1 MARRFPQ
8 FPGPEHMNSGPGN
21 PPGSSTQAGSAK
33 LPPGPS
39 LIEAHQALH
48 NREMRLAAQVMEANA
63 SEEAAVAHAAQAR
76 VAETAALLA
85 SYAANALQDEVDAL
99 EEVEFN
105 RECAEATAEQQMH
118 HDEAE
123 AEHQAEAQA
132 AQQTH
137 EEAMEDELEDLDPY
151 YGYDPERDEDC
162 PRRYWSDSS

>member
-1 MARRFPQ
+1 
-8 FPGPEHMNSGPGN
+8 
-21 PPGSSTQAGSAK
+21 
-33 LPPGPS
+33 
-39 LIEAHQALH
+39 
-48 NREMRLAAQVMEANA
+48 MEANA

-118 HDEAE
+118 QDEAE
-123 AEHQAEAQA
+123 AEEAQSQAEALA